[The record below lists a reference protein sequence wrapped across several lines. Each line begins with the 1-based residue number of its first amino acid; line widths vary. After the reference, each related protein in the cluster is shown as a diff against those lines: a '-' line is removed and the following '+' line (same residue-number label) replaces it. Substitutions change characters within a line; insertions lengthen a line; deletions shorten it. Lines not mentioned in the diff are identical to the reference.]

1 MDAELRL
8 QDFALEDYQE
18 MISDSFRDF
27 FEKECPSSLVRET
40 EAAGYAP
47 GLWKQLVGM
56 GAVSMGLPAE
66 VGGDGSSL
74 VDLTL
79 VAEEAGSVMAPV
91 PLIAHVVASRLLARA
106 GAARELLTD
115 ALAGDRIFTL
125 APVRGGARQLV
136 PEASISGDVIAL
148 DGGELVLFSGS
159 PSAYVPNQGGTA
171 AGWWESPGKSRTVLA
186 SGAQSDSEYA
196 RAVAEWKVLTAA
208 ALIGLTDRSMWIGV
222 EFTKT
227 RRTMGVPIGALQ
239 GVAFPL
245 VDVAIGVTGGRN
257 LVRKAAW
264 MLENDPDARPGL
276 PLIAFAYAR
285 EVAGRGV
292 SIAAHAQGGMG
303 VAREADAT
311 MYFVR
316 GKAWAALAGN
326 AADDYVTIAEA
337 YAAEFSSQPHVL
349 SS

>member
-18 MISDSFRDF
+18 MIAGSFRDF

-40 EAAGYAP
+40 EGAGYAP
-47 GLWKQLVGM
+47 GLWKRLVGM

-66 VGGDGSSL
+66 AGGDGSSL

-91 PLIAHVVASRLLARA
+91 PFIAHVVASRLLARV
-106 GAARELLTD
+106 GAAPELVTD
-115 ALAGDRIFTL
+115 ALGGDRVFTVAL
-125 APVRGGARQLV
+125 APVKGVRQLV

-148 DGGELVLFSGS
+148 DGNELVLFTGDA
-159 PSAYVPNQGGTA
+159 SAHVANQGGSA
-171 AGWWESPGKSRTVLA
+171 AGWWEPAGKSRTVLA
-186 SGAQSDSEYA
+186 SGDGAAAEYG
-196 RAVAEWKVLTAA
+196 RAVAEWKLLTAA
-208 ALIGLTDRSMWIGV
+208 ALIGLTERSMWIGV

-245 VDVAIGVTGGRN
+245 ADVAIGVTGGRN
-257 LVRKAAW
+257 LIRKAAW
-264 MLENDPDARPGL
+264 MAENDPDSRPDL
-276 PLIAFAYAR
+276 PLIAFSYAR

-292 SIAAHAQGGMG
+292 SISAHVQGGLG

-311 MYFVR
+311 LYFVR
-316 GKAWAALAGN
+316 GKAWAALAGS
-326 AADDYVTIAEA
+326 ATEDYVAIAKA
-337 YAAEFSSQPHVL
+337 YAARIA
-349 SS
+349 

>member
-18 MISDSFRDF
+18 MIAGSFRDF

-47 GLWKQLVGM
+47 GLWKRLVGM

-66 VGGDGSSL
+66 AGGDGSSL

-91 PLIAHVVASRLLARA
+91 PFIAHVVASRLLART
-106 GAARELLTD
+106 GADGELITA
-115 ALAGDRIFTL
+115 ALGGDRVFTL
-125 APVRGGARQLV
+125 ALAPVKGVRQLV

-148 DGGELVLFSGS
+148 DGNELVLFSGDA
-159 PSAYVPNQGGTA
+159 SAHVANQGGSA
-171 AGWWESPGKSRTVLA
+171 AGWWEPAGKSRTVLA
-186 SGAQSDSEYA
+186 SGDQAAAEYG
-196 RAVAEWKVLTAA
+196 RAVAEWKLLTAA
-208 ALIGLTDRSMWIGV
+208 ALIGLTERSMWIGV

-245 VDVAIGVTGGRN
+245 ADVAIGVTGGRN
-257 LVRKAAW
+257 LIRKAAW
-264 MLENDPDARPGL
+264 MLENDPGARPDL

-292 SIAAHAQGGMG
+292 SISAHVQGGLG

-311 MYFVR
+311 LYFVR
-316 GKAWAALAGN
+316 GKAWAALAGS
-326 AADDYVTIAEA
+326 ATDDYVTIAKA
-337 YAAEFSSQPHVL
+337 YAARIA
-349 SS
+349 

>member
-8 QDFALEDYQE
+8 QDFSLEDYQE
-18 MISDSFRDF
+18 MISGSFRDF

-47 GLWKQLVGM
+47 GLWKRLVGM
-56 GAVSMGLPAE
+56 GAVSMALPAE
-66 VGGDGSSL
+66 AGGDGSSL

-91 PLIAHVVASRLLARA
+91 PLIAHVVASRLLARV
-106 GAARELLTD
+106 GAASELVTD
-115 ALAGDRIFTL
+115 ALAADRVFTLAL

-148 DGGELVLFSGS
+148 DGGELVLFSVS
-159 PSAYVPNQGGTA
+159 PSSPTPNQGGTA
-171 AGWWESPGKSRTVLA
+171 AGWWEPAGKSRTVLA
-186 SGAQSDSEYA
+186 SGAQAEAEYA

-208 ALIGLTDRSMWIGV
+208 ALVGLTERSLWIGV

-245 VDVAIGVTGGRN
+245 ADVAIGVTGARN
-257 LVRKAAW
+257 LIRKAAW
-264 MLENDPDARPGL
+264 MLENDPDARPDL
-276 PLIAFAYAR
+276 PLVAFAYAR

-292 SIAAHAQGGMG
+292 SISAHVQGGLG

-311 MYFVR
+311 LYFVR

-326 AADDYVTIAEA
+326 ATDDYVAIAKA
-337 YAAEFSSQPHVL
+337 YAARVQ
-349 SS
+349 

>member
-18 MISDSFRDF
+18 MIAGSFRDF

-40 EAAGYAP
+40 EGAGYAP
-47 GLWKQLVGM
+47 GLWKRLVGM

-66 VGGDGSSL
+66 AGGDGSSL

-91 PLIAHVVASRLLARA
+91 PFIPHVVASRLLARTGA
-106 GAARELLTD
+106 GQELIAA
-115 ALAGDRIFTL
+115 ALGGDRVFTL
-125 APVRGGARQLV
+125 ALAPVKGARQLV

-148 DGGELVLFSGS
+148 DGNELVLFSGDA
-159 PSAYVPNQGGTA
+159 SAHVANQGGSA
-171 AGWWESPGKSRTVLA
+171 AGWWEPAGKSRTVLA
-186 SGAQSDSEYA
+186 SGDQAAAEYG
-196 RAVAEWKVLTAA
+196 RAVAEWKLLTAA
-208 ALIGLTDRSMWIGV
+208 ALIGLTERSMWIGV

-245 VDVAIGVTGGRN
+245 ADVAIGVTGGRN
-257 LVRKAAW
+257 LIRKAAW
-264 MLENDPDARPGL
+264 MLENDPEARPDL

-292 SIAAHAQGGMG
+292 SISAHVQGGLG

-311 MYFVR
+311 LYFVR
-316 GKAWAALAGN
+316 GKAWAALAGS
-326 AADDYVTIAEA
+326 ATDDYVTIAKA
-337 YAAEFSSQPHVL
+337 YAARIA
-349 SS
+349 

>member
-8 QDFALEDYQE
+8 QDFSLEDYQE
-18 MISDSFRDF
+18 MISGSFRDF

-47 GLWKQLVGM
+47 GLWKRLVGM
-56 GAVSMGLPAE
+56 GAVSMALPAE
-66 VGGDGSSL
+66 AGGDGSSL

-91 PLIAHVVASRLLARA
+91 PLIADQVAGRLLARV
-106 GAARELLTD
+106 GAAGEI
-115 ALAGDRIFTL
+115 LAGVLGGERVVTL
-125 APVRGGARQLV
+125 ALQPLRGGARQLV
-136 PEASISGDVIAL
+136 PEASVSGDVVAL
-148 DGGELVLFSGS
+148 DGAELVLFTG
-159 PSAYVPNQGGTA
+159 PVSAHVANQGGTA
-171 AGWWESPGKSRTVLA
+171 AGWWEPAGKERTVLA
-186 SGAQSDSEYA
+186 SGERAAAEYA
-196 RAVAEWKVLTAA
+196 RAVSEWKILTAA
-208 ALIGLTDRSMWIGV
+208 ALVGLTERAMWIGV

-239 GVAFPL
+239 GVSFPL
-245 VDVAIGVTGGRN
+245 ADVAIGVTGARN

-264 MLENDPDARPGL
+264 MAENDPQARPDL

-292 SIAAHAQGGMG
+292 SISAHVQGGLG

-311 MYFVR
+311 LYFVR

-326 AADDYVTIAEA
+326 ATDDYVTIAKA
-337 YAAEFSSQPHVL
+337 YAARLQ
-349 SS
+349 

>member
-18 MISDSFRDF
+18 MIAGSFRDF

-47 GLWKQLVGM
+47 GLWKRLVGM

-66 VGGDGSSL
+66 AGGDGSSL

-91 PLIAHVVASRLLARA
+91 PFIAHVVASRLLART
-106 GAARELLTD
+106 GADGELITA
-115 ALAGDRIFTL
+115 ALGGDRVFTL
-125 APVRGGARQLV
+125 ALQPVKGVRQLV

-148 DGGELVLFSGS
+148 DGGELVLFSGD
-159 PSAYVPNQGGTA
+159 PSAHVANQGGSA
-171 AGWWESPGKSRTVLA
+171 AGWWEPAGKSRTVLA
-186 SGAQSDSEYA
+186 SGAAAAAEYG
-196 RAVAEWKVLTAA
+196 RAVAEWKLLTAA
-208 ALIGLTDRSMWIGV
+208 ALIGLTERSMWIGV

-245 VDVAIGVTGGRN
+245 ADVAIGVTGGRN
-257 LVRKAAW
+257 LIRKAAW
-264 MLENDPDARPGL
+264 MLENDPDARPDL

-292 SIAAHAQGGMG
+292 SISAHVQGGLG

-311 MYFVR
+311 LYFVR
-316 GKAWAALAGN
+316 GKAWAALAGS
-326 AADDYVTIAEA
+326 ATDDYVTIAKA
-337 YAAEFSSQPHVL
+337 YAARIA
-349 SS
+349 

>member
-8 QDFALEDYQE
+8 QDFSLEDYQE
-18 MISDSFRDF
+18 MISGLFRDF

-47 GLWKQLVGM
+47 GLWKRLVGM
-56 GAVSMGLPAE
+56 GAVSMALPAE
-66 VGGDGSSL
+66 AGGDGSSL

-106 GAARELLTD
+106 GAAGELVAD
-115 ALAGDRIFTL
+115 ALAADRVFTL
-125 APVRGGARQLV
+125 ALQPVRGGARQLV
-136 PEASISGDVIAL
+136 PEASVSGDVIAL

-159 PSAYVPNQGGTA
+159 PSAHVPNQGGTA
-171 AGWWESPGKSRTVLA
+171 AGWWSRREEPY
-186 SGAQSDSEYA
+186 GAGVGCGGGGGVCAGGGGVE
-196 RAVAEWKVLTAA
+196 VLTAA
-208 ALIGLTDRSMWIGV
+208 ALVGLTERSLWIGV

-245 VDVAIGVTGGRN
+245 ADVAIGVTGARN
-257 LVRKAAW
+257 LIRKAAW
-264 MLENDPDARPGL
+264 MLENDPDARPDL

-292 SIAAHAQGGMG
+292 SISAHVQGGLG

-311 MYFVR
+311 LYFVR

-326 AADDYVTIAEA
+326 ATDDYVTIAKA
-337 YAAEFSSQPHVL
+337 YAARVQ
-349 SS
+349 